1 MARTVILRR
10 DFLHYIKKY
19 NRFEKRHHN
28 LPAHLSPAFS
38 RTRIGD
44 IVTVGQCKKLS
55 KTVLFNVIRV
65 EKKRVE
71 GNVRKTFCMF
81 WAINF
86 HLSKKRV
93 LFWSKHLY
101 FITTKSLSKGQ
112 FSMIKYSFEFWSIRI
127 KSFLN
132 KNIAVSSVTMIEAI
146 FFAWKI
152 SFITKRSK
160 KG

>member
-1 MARTVILRR
+1 MLLLEEPSSSKYWSVYFQYLQFELRFKLIFLRGVVLSNKMARTVILRR
-10 DFLHYIKKY
+10 DYLHYIKKY

-86 HLSKKRV
+86 HSPKKECFFDQNIYI
-93 LFWSKHLY
+93 LW
-101 FITTKSLSKGQ
+101 T
-112 FSMIKYSFEFWSIRI
+112 
-127 KSFLN
+127 LN
-132 KNIAVSSVTMIEAI
+132 L
-146 FFAWKI
+146 
-152 SFITKRSK
+152 
-160 KG
+160 

>member
-1 MARTVILRR
+1 MLLLEEPSSSKYWSVYFQYLHFELRLKLIFLRGVVLSNKMARTVILRR
-10 DFLHYIKKY
+10 DYLHYIKKY

-86 HLSKKRV
+86 QSPKKECFFDQNIYI
-93 LFWSKHLY
+93 LW
-101 FITTKSLSKGQ
+101 T
-112 FSMIKYSFEFWSIRI
+112 
-127 KSFLN
+127 LN
-132 KNIAVSSVTMIEAI
+132 L
-146 FFAWKI
+146 
-152 SFITKRSK
+152 
-160 KG
+160 

>member
-1 MARTVILRR
+1 MLLLEEPSSSKYWSVYFQYLQFKLRFKLIFLRGVVLSNKMARTVILRR
-10 DFLHYIKKY
+10 DYLHYIKKY

-86 HLSKKRV
+86 HSPKKECFFDQNIYI
-93 LFWSKHLY
+93 LW
-101 FITTKSLSKGQ
+101 T
-112 FSMIKYSFEFWSIRI
+112 
-127 KSFLN
+127 LN
-132 KNIAVSSVTMIEAI
+132 L
-146 FFAWKI
+146 
-152 SFITKRSK
+152 
-160 KG
+160 

>member
-1 MARTVILRR
+1 MLQLEEPSSSKYWSVYFQYLQFELRLKLIFLRGVVLSNKMARTVILRR
-10 DFLHYIKKY
+10 DYLHYIKKY

-86 HLSKKRV
+86 HSPKKECFFDQNIYI
-93 LFWSKHLY
+93 LW
-101 FITTKSLSKGQ
+101 T
-112 FSMIKYSFEFWSIRI
+112 
-127 KSFLN
+127 LN
-132 KNIAVSSVTMIEAI
+132 L
-146 FFAWKI
+146 
-152 SFITKRSK
+152 
-160 KG
+160 